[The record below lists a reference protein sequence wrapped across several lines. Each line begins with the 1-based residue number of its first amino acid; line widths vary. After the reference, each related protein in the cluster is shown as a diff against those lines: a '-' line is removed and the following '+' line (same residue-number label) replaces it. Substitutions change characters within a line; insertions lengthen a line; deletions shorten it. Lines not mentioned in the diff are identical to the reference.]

1 MVGLGRRGPPPRQLA
16 KLFRLKYLQG
26 IEDRDKLAELLGV
39 KRETVRCH
47 EWRLK
52 KKLATKLLKV
62 SPDRLRFVCPECLE
76 ARIVEDPE
84 TGERVCT
91 ACGYVEGRVESQDL
105 PWDTTYAFT
114 SNIAFGKSLGGT
126 APRRLFKVLAKAPN
140 GAEDLPLRARQIQI
154 VASAVDPPKVRNL
167 LDYGSKLLREIGM
180 DEDTEFN
187 HLFADHYGRLLRK
200 IGAFLQVSGL
210 NVQGYMVARA
220 ALWHLLDVAGLHGKA
235 SLIREK
241 FPFNTEHLK
250 IVRIINILKK

>member
-1 MVGLGRRGPPPRQLA
+1 LGSRRGPPPRQLA
-16 KLFRLKYLQG
+16 KLFRLKYLEG
-26 IEDRDKLAELLGV
+26 ITDQHVLAEKLDV
-39 KRETVRCH
+39 KLETVNRYDR
-47 EWRLK
+47 RLK
-52 KKLATKLLKV
+52 RKLVRKLGQV
-62 SPDRLRFVCPECLE
+62 SPDRLCFVCPECLE

-91 ACGYVEGRVESQDL
+91 ACGYVEGRVESRGL

-126 APRRLFKVLAKAPN
+126 APRRLFKVIAKAPN
-140 GAEDLPLRARQIQI
+140 GTEDLPLRARQIQI

-200 IGAFLQVSGL
+200 IGAFLQVSGM

-241 FPFNTEHLK
+241 FPFNTK
-250 IVRIINILKK
+250 TPQDRQNPKRSR